1 MVRRRDANG
10 GLLIGRAAG
19 DCRRKIAG
27 KNVQAM
33 ADVPGDAGLAVRGI
47 TASRYT
53 AMSEF

>member
-1 MVRRRDANG
+1 MRRRDANG

-53 AMSEF
+53 AMSDF